1 MAREALA
8 MSETAA
14 SAARTAQA
22 ELDAA
27 IEAVRRKKTEFARLS
42 VSEKIQLLRE
52 CIPTVA
58 QVASEWVAAG
68 CKAKQLS
75 LDSPTSGEEWL
86 AGPML
91 TIRNLRLLIETLE
104 PISRGAPPPFG
115 RGVVP
120 RDDDRLVVRVFPTSS
135 IDKLL
140 YQGFT
145 GDILFEKGV
154 TKAEA
159 RERQASFYKRTN
171 PEGGVT
177 LVLGAGNVSSIG
189 PMDAF
194 HKLFAEGNVVVLK
207 MNPVNEYLG
216 PIFERAL
223 EPLIRRD
230 YLRIVYGGADV
241 GAYLCGHDGID
252 DIHITGSDRT
262 YDAIVWGPPGPERER
277 RKAENDPVLKTKTI
291 SSELGNVSP
300 VIVMPA
306 RYTPAQLEFQATSL
320 ATMIAN
326 NGSFNCNAAKI
337 VVTAKNWDQKDEFF
351 GLVRKILA
359 NTRPRYAYYPGAHDR
374 YEQLTGDRKHV
385 EKIGTPSDGALP
397 WTLIFGLDANDPKE
411 PLFTTEPFCSILSHV
426 ELDASSPADFLDRAT
441 DFAND
446 RLWGTLNATIV
457 IHPSQEKEAAT
468 AAALDR
474 AKLNLRYGTVA
485 INHWPA
491 LGYGFVSTPWGAHP
505 SSTPQDIQ
513 SGSGWVHNTYLFE
526 GIEKGIVRGPLT
538 MSPKPPWFITHN
550 GTHQLGP
557 SLVALEAN
565 PSFLRVPGIF
575 LKALK
580 G

>member
-1 MAREALA
+1 MSREALA

-14 SAARTAQA
+14 SSARTEKAQ
-22 ELDAA
+22 LDAA
-27 IEAVRRKKTEFARLS
+27 VDAVRRKKTEFARLP
-42 VSEKIQLLRE
+42 VREKIALINE
-52 CIPTVA
+52 CIPTV
-58 QVASEWVAAG
+58 VEVAAEWAAAG
-68 CKAKQLS
+68 AKAKQIPQ
-75 LDSPTSGEEWL
+75 DSPTTGEEWL

-91 TIRNLRLLIETLE
+91 TIRNLRLLANTLE
-104 PISRGAPPPFG
+104 PIARGSAPPFG

-120 RDDDRLVVRVFPTSS
+120 RDDGRLLVRVFPTDP
-135 IDKLL
+135 IDGLL
-140 YQGFT
+140 YQGFS
-145 GDILFEKGV
+145 GEILFEKHI
-154 TKAEA
+154 TEDEA
-159 RERQASFYKRTN
+159 RKRQASFYKRTD

-194 HKLFAEGNVVVLK
+194 YKLFAEGNVCVLK

-223 EPLIRRD
+223 SPLIRRD

-241 GAYLCGHDGID
+241 GAYLCEHEGVD

-262 YDAIVWGPPGPERER
+262 YDAIVWGPPGQERER
-277 RKAENDPVLKTKTI
+277 RKAGNDPVLKTKTI

-300 VIVMPA
+300 VIVVPGN
-306 RYTPAQLEFQATSL
+306 YTRAQLAFQAASL

-326 NGSFNCNAAKI
+326 NGSFNCNAAKM
-337 VVTAKNWDQKDEFF
+337 VVTAKNWAQKDEFF
-351 GLVRKILA
+351 GLLRQVLA
-359 NTRPRYAYYPGAHDR
+359 DARPRHAYYPGAHDR
-374 YEQLTGDRKHV
+374 YCQLTEGRKHI
-385 EKIGTPSDGALP
+385 EKLGTPSDGALP
-397 WTLIFGLDANDPKE
+397 WTLIFGLDPNDTKE
-411 PLFTTEPFCSILSHV
+411 PLFTTEPFCAILSHV
-426 ELDASSPADFLDRAT
+426 ELEAPDAATFLDTAT
-441 DFAND
+441 DFANE

-457 IHPSQEKEAAT
+457 IHPKQEKEA

-505 SSTPQDIQ
+505 SSTPHDIQ
-513 SGSGWVHNTYLFE
+513 SGSGWVHNSYLFE
-526 GIEKGIVRGPLT
+526 GIEKGIIRGPLT
-538 MSPKPPWFITHN
+538 VSPKPPWFITHG
-550 GTHQLGP
+550 GTHELGP
-557 SLVALEAN
+557 SLVRMEAD
-565 PSFLRVPGIF
+565 PGFFKIPGIL